1 MSKIV
6 RGGQSGSLDNINS
19 SQGTFRTQISALTD
33 AVRQLGGNPEIG
45 AGAVVNDP
53 LSAPYVLYVNPY
65 TGKDTFVGGN
75 YSTSGD
81 ATQRIELQ
89 RLECGYTEARPF
101 KTLNR
106 AIIEAGIITA
116 KSFYSSPLTNNDLV
130 SIVVAPG
137 AQTVLNGTGD
147 GSVSEWAAT
156 KEPTNAELQAF
167 NPSTTGG
174 ILLPRGC
181 SLCGWD
187 LRKTIIRPDAVPAVA
202 DEASDASN
210 RRSIFK
216 VTGTGYYFGFTF
228 MDKAG
233 STASHHLLH
242 CFEFASQSELDEFYT
257 KIRQAFGG
265 ANNTG
270 GLDNA
275 LAVTRSSEYEIVGPQ
290 PASGSQTI
298 NTDTTLSASPY
309 IFNCSIRSNYGLSG
323 VYADGAK
330 TSGFRSL
337 VIAQFTGVSLQRD
350 LSCWQKYDIGA
361 SPKWGTTFANY
372 ADYISTDPDNVRMHP
387 SRLSFHIR
395 TVNDAIIQEVSVF
408 AIGQGVH
415 HWTQNGGEITI
426 TNSNSNFGGCAAI
439 SEGYKTAAFNADK
452 NWVVNR
458 LRVAANLSDL
468 ANNVRKIFLGT
479 VSAVTS
485 NSITLVNALGES
497 STVAGVPDILARDG
511 YTLRNGSYIW
521 VENVLG
527 DDWRSTLTSSAWSSG
542 TPAQIN
548 ISTALTDESGDP
560 VGTTEAGASNA
571 IGKRVYIRRL
581 VDIRSPDQRRFTLK
595 LNTTDAAV
603 RIPVRDYVLQLTTGS
618 AAVNNAF
625 PTSATILVGSAG
637 QIPVEGQGVSL
648 TCELLLRRGNRSVNW
663 TSGAYYKKGE
673 TVKRDEK
680 HFTCI
685 KDNSDTTFNADNWQ
699 ESFVHMASGYNPEDF
714 SKLDAPILTF
724 DNDTSGIEASTTLGY
739 NLSTVWSTDALIQA
753 QYRNST
759 DYRGLHLFLTALGFS
774 SANAHTILT
783 PRPEASRDRDPS
795 VSGDMGGFVPSGA
808 ANALDNWP
816 VEFRRPSIIR
826 LFGHA
831 WEWAGYLN
839 YTKAIPSYQRDLSAQ
854 NKFTYYFTNV
864 DGGRVYATGF
874 NEEGYQVTPRGLEDI
889 STGETL
895 SVENLGSSDL
905 TLDPPTELNNLTLNG
920 TTTINDT
927 LVVNAT
933 NVQFPSTLSATTTNI
948 GLGEIASISEIE
960 QTSQATTDSAL
971 NAAGSKFVTAAGLK
985 YWATWAKVLTQR
997 PTAINYYVVP
1007 DNAVQGGTYNF
1018 DGTTAT
1024 LTADPDRSGSAIS
1037 TDPPTSR
1044 TKAVKFSQAVALAN
1058 STNSPFETVNY
1069 YLANGPYWT
1078 DLSFSHIANI
1088 YGATNQFSVTSVLSD
1103 FTQPNTTPSA
1113 NVKSL
1118 MDSYSMP
1125 CFATRL
1131 TFGREPAASL
1141 MYYICTPVNF
1151 VFNYG
1156 GSLRGVGWHSVSK
1169 TLADTTNYPDSI
1181 FPGELAAYRT
1191 NGVGLGSVMD
1201 SYLATLPSATTCSKF
1216 WAGSNI
1222 SCIGGNLDVFDCVFG
1237 AKASGWGRILF
1248 GDLGPTIRITGDVKI
1263 RLAGVYFLGNTSLSA
1278 ADFPLSTAQG
1288 ITIESDV
1295 YGTKNTQEVI
1305 GTFHEGPGPAIQVS
1319 FPHRNGINPIGNN
1332 QTQKNLDCNC
1342 IHILDNNGH
1351 YGLMSNRAA
1360 TNGTRGATVSF
1371 FFGTMS
1377 SDTSI
1382 VTGGAESY
1390 DTAFTQANKH
1400 HGFAG
1405 VFGNLDSEN
1414 EGPIGMYNSVPALKL
1429 SRRASRHN
1437 SLWQQATTGA
1447 LVTRNLNA
1455 EFTGSIS
1462 GTTLTVTAVADGK
1475 IGIDQRIF
1483 GGSIP
1488 ADTYI
1493 TALGTGTGLTGTYTI
1508 NNSHSE
1514 GSTTLYGEPYY
1525 SPGVVTTSYDTS
1537 SSNVLNIRSRIWYRG
1552 VDIYTGQTVGGF
1564 LDAVDNANR
1573 VGFYG

>member
-81 ATQRIELQ
+81 ATKRIELQ

-101 KTLNR
+101 KTINR

-130 SIVVAPG
+130 SIVLAPG
-137 AQTVLNGTGD
+137 AQTVLNGVGNS
-147 GSVSEWAAT
+147 SVNEWAAT
-156 KEPTNAELQAF
+156 KEPTDAELQAF

-187 LRKTIIRPDAVPAVA
+187 LRKTIIRPEAVPAVA

-257 KIRQAFGG
+257 KIGQAFGG

-330 TSGFRSL
+330 TSGFRSM

-415 HWTQNGGEITI
+415 HWTQSGGEITI

-439 SEGYKTAAFNADK
+439 SEGYKTAAFNADR

-468 ANNVRKIFLGT
+468 SNNVRKIFLGT
-479 VSAVTS
+479 ISAVTS
-485 NSITLVNALGES
+485 NSITLVNGLGES
-497 STVAGVPDILARDG
+497 STVSGVPDLLARDG
-511 YTLRNGSYIW
+511 YTFRAGSHIW
-521 VENVLG
+521 VENPQG
-527 DDWRSTLTSSAWSSG
+527 PDWRSTLTGSPWSVS

-548 ISTALTDESGDP
+548 ISTALTDENGQS
-560 VGTTEAGASNA
+560 VGTTDSGISNA
-571 IGKRVYIRRL
+571 ISKRVYIRRL
-581 VDIRSPDQRRFTLK
+581 VDTRTPEQRRFTLK
-595 LNTTDAAV
+595 LNTTDANV
-603 RIPVRDYVLQLTTGS
+603 RIPVRDYVLQLSTGTSVVNNPFPVSQAILVS
-618 AAVNNAF
+618 AAGQ
-625 PTSATILVGSAG
+625 TSSDS
-637 QIPVEGQGVSL
+637 QGVRL
-648 TCELLLRRGNRSVNW
+648 ATEVLLRRANASVNW

-673 TVKRDEK
+673 TVKRDDK

-685 KDNSDTTFNADNWQ
+685 KDNTDSTFNVDNWQ
-699 ESFVHMASGYNPEDF
+699 ESYVHMVSSYNPEDF
-714 SKLDAPILTF
+714 YKLDAPILTF
-724 DNDTSGIEASTTLGY
+724 DKDASGSENSTTLGY
-739 NLSTVWSTDALIQA
+739 DLNTVWATDSAIQA
-753 QYRNST
+753 QYHNAS

-783 PRPEASRDRDPS
+783 PRAEASRDRDPS
-795 VSGDMGGFVPSGA
+795 SSSDMGGYVPAGA
-808 ANALDNWP
+808 ANALGNWP
-816 VEFRRPSIIR
+816 VEFRRPSVIR

-831 WEWAGYLN
+831 WEWTGYLN
-839 YTKAIPSYQRDLSAQ
+839 YTKAIPSYQKDLSPQ

-874 NEEGYQVTPRGLEDI
+874 NEEGYQVSQRGLEDI
-889 STGETL
+889 VTGDTL
-895 SVENLGSSDL
+895 SVEDLGSSDI
-905 TLDPPTELNNLTLNG
+905 TLEPPTNLSNLTLNG

-948 GLGEIASISEIE
+948 GLGEIASITELE
-960 QTSQATTDSAL
+960 ATTFASTDEAL
-971 NAAGSKFVTAAGLK
+971 NQAGSQFVTVAGLN
-985 YWATWAKVLTQR
+985 YWKSHNRVLTQR
-997 PTAINYYVVP
+997 ELQTTLYVVP
-1007 DNAVQGGTYNF
+1007 DNAVNGGTYNF
-1018 DGTTAT
+1018 NGTSAVLALDPNRSASAVEAT
-1024 LTADPDRSGSAIS
+1024 
-1037 TDPPTSR
+1037 PPTSR
-1044 TKAVKFSQAVALAN
+1044 TLAVTLSRAVAYAN
-1058 STNSPFETVNY
+1058 TIFSNAETVNY
-1069 YLANGPYWT
+1069 QLANGPYYDAQSLT
-1078 DLSFSHIANI
+1078 LNHIANI
-1088 YGATNQFSVTSVLSD
+1088 LGATSAFPDANRVASFTSASTKPTTDVKAIHDARSPYLAPCFGVGINIFWTGASLYNSGYIDTRHYQLVFNFGGSVQGICWLSLQKTLND
-1103 FTQPNTTPSA
+1103 TANFPNTLYST
-1113 NVKSL
+1113 NV
-1118 MDSYSMP
+1118 
-1125 CFATRL
+1125 
-1131 TFGREPAASL
+1131 
-1141 MYYICTPVNF
+1141 
-1151 VFNYG
+1151 
-1156 GSLRGVGWHSVSK
+1156 H
-1169 TLADTTNYPDSI
+1169 
-1181 FPGELAAYRT
+1181 AYRT
-1191 NGVGLGSVMD
+1191 TNVSLQSCVDNALFNEVDAGVRMD
-1201 SYLATLPSATTCSKF
+1201 KF
-1216 WAGSNI
+1216 WSNPLLSVKGNLTVKNCIFGARAPGFGFPGYGSI
-1222 SCIGGNLDVFDCVFG
+1222 APHIFVHGDATIVIGG
-1237 AKASGWGRILF
+1237 I
-1248 GDLGPTIRITGDVKI
+1248 
-1263 RLAGVYFLGNTSLSA
+1263 YFLGNSRITSLPQAVSK
-1278 ADFPLSTAQG
+1278 G
-1288 ITIESDV
+1288 ITITGDML
-1295 YGTKNTQEVI
+1295 GTKNCQYFIAGYGGNYNPAALEVYPKQ
-1305 GTFHEGPGPAIQVS
+1305 F
-1319 FPHRNGINPIGNN
+1319 FY
-1332 QTQKNLDCNC
+1332 QTPNVTKIFTDYDVNC
-1342 IHILDNNGH
+1342 IHILDDNGN
-1351 YGLMSNRAA
+1351 YGLLSNRAA
-1360 TNGTRGATVSF
+1360 TDGSRGASF
-1371 FFGTMS
+1371 DGIIGYLNAGSSLQIGGYYSDFITANRHPGVAGAFGNNGDSSSGPTSVIALASPFACTSIAHNSVIWSQAITGATLTYNVGLVYAAGSSQLAYTNS
-1377 SDTSI
+1377 SD
-1382 VTGGAESY
+1382 
-1390 DTAFTQANKH
+1390 NP
-1400 HGFAG
+1400 
-1405 VFGNLDSEN
+1405 L
-1414 EGPIGMYNSVPALKL
+1414 
-1429 SRRASRHN
+1429 
-1437 SLWQQATTGA
+1437 
-1447 LVTRNLNA
+1447 NLN
-1455 EFTGSIS
+1455 T
-1462 GTTLTVTAVADGK
+1462 K
-1475 IGIDQRIF
+1475 IF
-1483 GGSIP
+1483 
-1488 ADTYI
+1488 
-1493 TALGTGTGLTGTYTI
+1493 
-1508 NNSHSE
+1508 
-1514 GSTTLYGEPYY
+1514 
-1525 SPGVVTTSYDTS
+1525 
-1537 SSNVLNIRSRIWYRG
+1537 YRG
-1552 VDIYTGQTVGGF
+1552 VDIDTANTVGGF
-1564 LDAVDNANR
+1564 VTSLGSINGVVR
-1573 VGFYG
+1573 YGFFA

>member
-65 TGKDTFVGGN
+65 TGKDSFVGGN

-101 KTLNR
+101 KTINR

-137 AQTVLNGTGD
+137 AQTVFNGTGA

-265 ANNTG
+265 TNNTG

-290 PASGSQTI
+290 PASGSQTV

-330 TSGFRSL
+330 TSGFRSM

-350 LSCWQKYDIGA
+350 LSCWQKYDSAA

-439 SEGYKTAAFNADK
+439 SEGYKDTAFITDRD
-452 NWVVNR
+452 WVVGR

-468 ANNVRKIFLGT
+468 SNNVRKIFLGT
-479 VSAVTS
+479 VSAITS
-485 NSITLVNALGES
+485 SSITLVNALGES

-511 YTLRNGSYIW
+511 YTLRNGSYVW
-521 VENVLG
+521 VENPLG

-542 TPAQIN
+542 TPTQIN
-548 ISTALTDESGDP
+548 ITGALTDENGGA
-560 VGTTEAGASNA
+560 VGTLQSGVSNA
-571 IGKRVYIRRL
+571 VGKRVYVRRL
-581 VDIRSPDQRRFTLK
+581 VDIRTPDQRRYSVVV
-595 LNTTDAAV
+595 NTTSSSG
-603 RIPVRDYVLQLTTGS
+603 RTPVRDYAIQVS
-618 AAVNNAF
+618 AEAGVINSYF
-625 PTSATILVGSAG
+625 PAASTITVGSSIS
-637 QIPVEGQGVSL
+637 IPAQPGSSRSSEIV
-648 TCELLLRRGNRSVNW
+648 LRRANASVIWGSGNSYR
-663 TSGAYYKKGE
+663 KGE
-673 TVKRDEK
+673 TVKKDDK
-680 HFTCI
+680 HYTCI
-685 KDNSDTTFNADNWQ
+685 EDNSDVTFDANKWQ
-699 ESFVHMASGYNPEDF
+699 ESYVHMPSAYNPEDF
-714 SKLDAPILTF
+714 YKLEAPILTF
-724 DNDTSGIEASTTLGY
+724 DNDASGSESSTTLGY

-753 QYRNST
+753 QYRNAT

-808 ANALDNWP
+808 ANALANWP

-831 WEWAGYLN
+831 WEWAGFLN
-839 YTKAIPSYQRDLSAQ
+839 YTKAIPNYQRELSPQ

-874 NEEGYQVTPRGLEDI
+874 NEEGYQVGPRGLEDLA
-889 STGETL
+889 TGTTL
-895 SVENLGSSDL
+895 SVEDLGSSDITLEQPTSFDALEVGDL
-905 TLDPPTELNNLTLNG
+905 TVSSQLNINGNVSIGEVAQTTLGATTSRAGLIEIATDDEAISATSQSLALTPAGLGKWALAKGVAYRSTSNQRVFIGNWDNINPVSYNSTYRASYWPAPAGIDSSNKPDGYTFRPFASLYDAALWCNEFLGAEQQAELIMKPGYYALNSVVFNCKVYLDGASIG
-920 TTTINDT
+920 TTTSFTSGQIGDYDINNSGNSIMLYTVPSIFPHYGYLTTITYFYSGFGIVFNNSARLVRVHFLSFDMT
-927 LVVNAT
+927 LGA
-933 NVQFPSTLSATTTNI
+933 
-948 GLGEIASISEIE
+948 
-960 QTSQATTDSAL
+960 
-971 NAAGSKFVTAAGLK
+971 
-985 YWATWAKVLTQR
+985 
-997 PTAINYYVVP
+997 
-1007 DNAVQGGTYNF
+1007 
-1018 DGTTAT
+1018 
-1024 LTADPDRSGSAIS
+1024 SAIP
-1037 TDPPTSR
+1037 D
-1044 TKAVKFSQAVALAN
+1044 
-1058 STNSPFETVNY
+1058 
-1069 YLANGPYWT
+1069 
-1078 DLSFSHIANI
+1078 
-1088 YGATNQFSVTSVLSD
+1088 SV
-1103 FTQPNTTPSA
+1103 FP
-1113 NVKSL
+1113 
-1118 MDSYSMP
+1118 
-1125 CFATRL
+1125 
-1131 TFGREPAASL
+1131 
-1141 MYYICTPVNF
+1141 
-1151 VFNYG
+1151 YG
-1156 GSLRGVGWHSVSK
+1156 GSIRTSAVKSSQGNRVREWVAAFIAYYRTTDPSYPAIPPSLNGEQSPVIAQRGGWLELFECTLGAKGVSSNFRPGGFPTGGYISASNCSLHLKGLRIRGNEFWDFTGVVASNARAWGFCTALIRVDGAVSFRLGGNAVGG
-1169 TLADTTNYPDSI
+1169 TPGIDYNYNSHVNNIMFERTYYGPDERNGGAAPTGATIGANEFDAWGSGENDTTRLNRGPSMSTI
-1181 FPGELAAYRT
+1181 FYSPGDASLGAGAYST
-1191 NGVGLGSVMD
+1191 WS
-1201 SYLATLPSATTCSKF
+1201 
-1216 WAGSNI
+1216 
-1222 SCIGGNLDVFDCVFG
+1222 
-1237 AKASGWGRILF
+1237 
-1248 GDLGPTIRITGDVKI
+1248 
-1263 RLAGVYFLGNTSLSA
+1263 LGNTSSNSYRQGFKGTLGSPQSNSKPVFAILSRGSKVQYSYQYHSPVFEA
-1278 ADFPLSTAQG
+1278 GLGTSNFVPASTAVDWAD
-1288 ITIESDV
+1288 S
-1295 YGTKNTQEVI
+1295 
-1305 GTFHEGPGPAIQVS
+1305 AIAS
-1319 FPHRNGINPIGNN
+1319 
-1332 QTQKNLDCNC
+1332 
-1342 IHILDNNGH
+1342 
-1351 YGLMSNRAA
+1351 
-1360 TNGTRGATVSF
+1360 
-1371 FFGTMS
+1371 
-1377 SDTSI
+1377 TSI
-1382 VTGGAESY
+1382 GLNTSLNLRSTRWRTGVLY
-1390 DTAFTQANKH
+1390 KL
-1400 HGFAG
+1400 
-1405 VFGNLDSEN
+1405 GNEISSEN
-1414 EGPIGMYNSVPALKL
+1414 S
-1429 SRRASRHN
+1429 
-1437 SLWQQATTGA
+1437 
-1447 LVTRNLNA
+1447 
-1455 EFTGSIS
+1455 
-1462 GTTLTVTAVADGK
+1462 
-1475 IGIDQRIF
+1475 
-1483 GGSIP
+1483 
-1488 ADTYI
+1488 
-1493 TALGTGTGLTGTYTI
+1493 
-1508 NNSHSE
+1508 
-1514 GSTTLYGEPYY
+1514 
-1525 SPGVVTTSYDTS
+1525 
-1537 SSNVLNIRSRIWYRG
+1537 
-1552 VDIYTGQTVGGF
+1552 DIYF
-1564 LDAVDNANR
+1564 
-1573 VGFYG
+1573 